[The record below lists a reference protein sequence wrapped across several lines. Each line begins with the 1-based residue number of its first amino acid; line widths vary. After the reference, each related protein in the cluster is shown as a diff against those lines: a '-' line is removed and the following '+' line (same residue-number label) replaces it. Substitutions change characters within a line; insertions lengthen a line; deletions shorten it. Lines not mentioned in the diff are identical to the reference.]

1 MRAAV
6 VLVSACLKSQS
17 CLSRASG
24 RGVLVYMRDPLSAS
38 RSFSTSSSPLANLA
52 SRLSRAQFSNIHT
65 WISLNEVSA
74 HLRKINR
81 FVPTI
86 SVETMTFQTDI
97 RTSIG
102 LTLSTAFRRRR
113 SYVVNDRSSASVD
126 RPNEQCMRPS
136 LQPFA

>member
-1 MRAAV
+1 M
-6 VLVSACLKSQS
+6 
-17 CLSRASG
+17 G
-24 RGVLVYMRDPLSAS
+24 GVLVYTRLLAS

-52 SRLSRAQFSNIHT
+52 SRLSRAQFFNIYT
-65 WISLNEVSA
+65 QISLSEASA

-81 FVPTI
+81 FVPAI
-86 SVETMTFQTDI
+86 SMETMTSQTHI

-113 SYVVNDRSSASVD
+113 SYVVNDRPSASVD
-126 RPNEQCMRPS
+126 RPKEQCIRRPS